1 MNENNLRLSDVQQ
14 KAINLNT
21 INKLNKKQIKQVLN
35 ILKKIK

>member
-1 MNENNLRLSDVQQ
+1 MKNNEISIAFQ
-14 KAINLNT
+14 KAINLDA

>member
-1 MNENNLRLSDVQQ
+1 MKNNEISIAFK

-35 ILKKIK
+35 ILKK

>member
-1 MNENNLRLSDVQQ
+1 MRNNEISIAFQ
-14 KAINLNT
+14 KSINLNA

>member
-1 MNENNLRLSDVQQ
+1 MKNNEINIAFQ
-14 KAINLNT
+14 KAINLDA

>member
-1 MNENNLRLSDVQQ
+1 MKNNEISIAFQ